1 MIPFI
6 IAIVV
11 LFLWMIYVAWSSPL
25 MRENEDGSWTTIKPE
40 RKFSELFNKKQMEV
54 DSNDQRL
61 GMTFT
66 KPKRKSKQNESRI

>member
-6 IAIVV
+6 IAVVV

-40 RKFSELFNKKQMEV
+40 RKFTELF
-54 DSNDQRL
+54 
-61 GMTFT
+61 G
-66 KPKRKSKQNESRI
+66 KRKTK